1 MQGVMMRGKRGMA
14 TAVRDSAGEIQME
27 AKRIKPPEKR
37 SVWTKIPFI
46 RGVVN
51 FVSSLVVGMGA
62 LLRSSEVAF
71 AEEEESHTKL
81 EKFMAEK
88 WKISLSGVL
97 TVAAVVIGVL
107 LALVLFMYLP
117 QKFTSLISGAL
128 PDYVPENSIWY
139 NLIEGGFRLII
150 FVCYILLTLISK
162 SVRDT
167 YCYHGAEHKTISCYE
182 YGMPLTKENV
192 KKCSRVHDRCGTT
205 FMFFV
210 MLISIVVFSLANFL
224 VVQNWM
230 HTGIAPLDFAIRFLL
245 KLLLL
250 PVVAGI
256 SYELLKLLSKTQSP
270 LVLPLKAPGLL
281 LQLLTTREPNDEMI
295 ECAIAAFEKVLDMDS
310 DPESPEKTFS
320 TETKLSKLSALMKKQ
335 FAQKQIDESDAEWIL
350 SLTLGVPRSKLAE
363 ERVVTRNECRKVLDI
378 FEERL
383 TGKPLWY
390 IFGDTEFYGYKIK
403 VDERVLIPR
412 PETEL
417 LVQQAI
423 RTVEEGDKV
432 LDLCTGSG
440 AIAIALACEAA
451 KDKNISVT
459 AADISE
465 DALEVAREN
474 ARYNKANV
482 TFVKSDLFDS
492 VRGRFNLITANPPY
506 IKTKDI
512 PALQR
517 EVRDHEPHIALDGG
531 KDGLDFYRRIAEK
544 LTRYLVHG
552 GMLIMEVGEDQ
563 AQDVLKIFSK
573 CDYAMVVKDLEGKE
587 RIVKIVV

>member
-1 MQGVMMRGKRGMA
+1 M
-14 TAVRDSAGEIQME
+14 
-27 AKRIKPPEKR
+27 
-37 SVWTKIPFI
+37 
-46 RGVVN
+46 
-51 FVSSLVVGMGA
+51 
-62 LLRSSEVAF
+62 
-71 AEEEESHTKL
+71 
-81 EKFMAEK
+81 
-88 WKISLSGVL
+88 
-97 TVAAVVIGVL
+97 
-107 LALVLFMYLP
+107 
-117 QKFTSLISGAL
+117 
-128 PDYVPENSIWY
+128 
-139 NLIEGGFRLII
+139 
-150 FVCYILLTLISK
+150 
-162 SVRDT
+162 
-167 YCYHGAEHKTISCYE
+167 
-182 YGMPLTKENV
+182 
-192 KKCSRVHDRCGTT
+192 
-205 FMFFV
+205 
-210 MLISIVVFSLANFL
+210 
-224 VVQNWM
+224 
-230 HTGIAPLDFAIRFLL
+230 L

-310 DPESPEKTFS
+310 DPESPEKTFA